1 MKKILFTLL
10 LAFVAFT
17 SNAQLVQF
25 TVSAGDT
32 TQINQSVIYK
42 VFPTSTGTN
51 VMFLNKTSD
60 FQTLKTITSADSVFF
75 VGATN
80 LLYLAD
86 SSLIVNKL
94 FITRIEA
101 INDSTSLIYYN
112 NGRKSEVI
120 KDNRGVTTY

>member
-1 MKKILFTLL
+1 MKKALFTLF

-60 FQTLKTITSADSVFF
+60 FQTLKTVTSADSV
-75 VGATN
+75 VARGE
-80 LLYLAD
+80 YLFYTSD
-86 SSLIVNKL
+86 SSLILNKL
-94 FITRIEA
+94 FIGSVVNFDQGSSA
-101 INDSTSLIYYN
+101 IFYN
-112 NGRKSEVI
+112 NGRKSETI
-120 KDNRGVTTY
+120 IDNRAVTTY

>member
-1 MKKILFTLL
+1 MKKALFTLF

-86 SSLIVNKL
+86 SSFIVNKL

-112 NGRKSEVI
+112 NGRISEVI
-120 KDNRGVTTY
+120 KDGRAVTAY

>member
-1 MKKILFTLL
+1 MKKALFTLF

-60 FQTLKTITSADSVFF
+60 FQTLKTVTSADSV
-75 VGATN
+75 VARGE
-80 LLYLAD
+80 YLFYTSD
-86 SSLIVNKL
+86 SSLILNKL
-94 FITRIEA
+94 FIGSVVNFDQGSSA
-101 INDSTSLIYYN
+101 IFYN
-112 NGRKSEVI
+112 NGRKSETI
-120 KDNRGVTTY
+120 IDNRAVTAY